1 MARPATDAT
10 VEQLVR
16 SKLSEALGG
25 RRGIVESAA
34 PIVGFTLCWI
44 VRHDLRMSLGIAI
57 ALAIV
62 LLIVRLVQRGNVQF
76 VLNAA
81 VGIAVAAVFA
91 ARSGEPRDVFLP
103 GIIYNA
109 AYAAVISVSILV
121 RWPVM
126 GLMLGALT
134 GDLTGWRSEPGL
146 MKLCSRLSWLLVLPC
161 ILRVLVQYPLWAS
174 DRVAWLGLAKL
185 AMGWPLQVAA
195 FGSMA
200 WLLSRNRTPLAG

>member
-109 AYAAVISVSILV
+109 AYAAAISVSILV